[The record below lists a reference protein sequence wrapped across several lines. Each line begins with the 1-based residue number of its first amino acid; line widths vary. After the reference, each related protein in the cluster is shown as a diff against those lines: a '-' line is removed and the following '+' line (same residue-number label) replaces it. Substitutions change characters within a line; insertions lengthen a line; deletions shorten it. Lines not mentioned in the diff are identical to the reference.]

1 MAGDP
6 FAVIVAVIVSAA
18 GVVAGTD
25 APAPIPDQAVQDQA
39 AEIAAN
45 AEDQAKTMS
54 DQWTELLGTMPEP
67 AADIADRTLSD
78 AAEGLHTAAEPMLPD
93 LPTVE
98 DIEAADPALVDPD
111 AAAADPADA
120 AAAGIAALSTDPAA
134 AAALPAAAVAS
145 ASSLSAPLP
154 FSVFSPSALASTAVS
169 TTAAALGAG
178 AVQFAGRTYTAAD
191 IATQTAFM
199 ASAEAI
205 RRALFPGLPVTF
217 TGINVGPIGLG
228 AVGAITA
235 FVPWLQKA
243 GNICGGVKATTIAAL
258 YAAENGFRHGPTAPV
273 SSTGAQGPGQFMPG
287 TWATYGKDY
296 DGNGV
301 TDVNSIGDSVMA
313 SGTLLCDIYGQVDGW
328 KREGKVSGDTLDL
341 TLAGYNAGAG
351 AVLRSGGMP
360 SGTFDY
366 ETQTKPYVSRIRA
379 TEAQF
384 AAILTP
390 FAGLDLTGIGGR
402 SVQLAMDYLGLP
414 YVWGGGNINGPSG
427 GGFDCSGLTSYAL
440 YKASGGKVTLP
451 RTSET
456 QWNVGTEIPMELA
469 QPGDLLF
476 GNFGPAGPG
485 HVAIYMGNGQMVH
498 APTTGD
504 VVRVAP
510 VFDGMRARHIV

>member
-25 APAPIPDQAVQDQA
+25 APAPIPDQAVTDQA
-39 AEIAAN
+39 AEIAAT

-78 AAEGLHTAAEPMLPD
+78 AADGLHTAVEPMLPN
-93 LPTVE
+93 LPTVD
-98 DIEAADPALVDPD
+98 DIEAAEV
-111 AAAADPADA
+111 AAVPTDSADA
-120 AAAGIAALSTDPAA
+120 VAG
-134 AAALPAAAVAS
+134 LPAAVAAAS
-145 ASSLSAPLP
+145 TAGAASSPLP
-154 FSVFSPSALASTAVS
+154 FSVFSSSAVASNAVS
-169 TTAAALGAG
+169 TAAAALGAG
-178 AVQFAGRTYTAAD
+178 AVQFAGRTYTAVD

-258 YAAENGFRHGPTAPV
+258 YAAENGFRYGPTAPV

-301 TDVNSIGDSVMA
+301 VDVNSVGDSVMA
-313 SGTLLCDIYGQVDGW
+313 SGTMLCDIYGQVDGW
-328 KREGKVSGDTLDL
+328 KREGKVSGDTMDL

-360 SGTFDY
+360 SGTVDY
-366 ETQTKPYVSRIRA
+366 ETQTKPYVARIRA

-390 FAGLDLTGIGGR
+390 FAGLDLTGMGGR
-402 SVQLAMDYLGLP
+402 AVQLAMDYLGLP

-440 YKASGGKVTLP
+440 FKASGGKVTLP

-456 QWNVGTEIPMELA
+456 QWNVGTEVPMELA

-476 GNFGPAGPG
+476 GNWGPAGPG

>member
-25 APAPIPDQAVQDQA
+25 APAPIPDKAVTDQA

-78 AAEGLHTAAEPMLPD
+78 AADGLHTAVEPMLPN

-98 DIEAADPALVDPD
+98 NIEAADTDAADTAAAVPTAAEGALAALPT
-111 AAAADPADA
+111 AAAAVPT
-120 AAAGIAALSTDPAA
+120 AG
-134 AAALPAAAVAS
+134 
-145 ASSLSAPLP
+145 SSSAPLP
-154 FSVFSPSALASTAVS
+154 FSVFSSSALSTSALS

-243 GNICGGVKATTIAAL
+243 GNICGGVKGTTIAAL
-258 YAAENGFRHGPTAPV
+258 YAAENGFRYGPTAPV

-301 TDVNSIGDSVMA
+301 VDVNSVGDAVMA
-313 SGTLLCDIYGQVDGW
+313 SGTMLCDIYGQVDGW

-360 SGTFDY
+360 SGTVDY
-366 ETQTKPYVSRIRA
+366 ETQTKPYVARIRA

-390 FAGLDLTGIGGR
+390 FAGLDLTGMGGR
-402 SVQLAMDYLGLP
+402 AVQLAMDYLGLP

-440 YKASGGKVTLP
+440 FKASGGKVTLP

-456 QWNVGTEIPMELA
+456 QWNVGTEVPMELA

-476 GNFGPAGPG
+476 GNWGPAGPG

>member
-39 AEIAAN
+39 ADIAAN

-98 DIEAADPALVDPD
+98 DIEAVDTEAADTADPAS
-111 AAAADPADA
+111 
-120 AAAGIAALSTDPAA
+120 GTDPAA
-134 AAALPAAAVAS
+134 AAADVLTAAPAALAAAVP
-145 ASSLSAPLP
+145 SAPLP
-154 FSVFSPSALASTAVS
+154 FSVFSSGAGSSNAVS

-205 RRALFPGLPVTF
+205 RRALFPGQPATF
-217 TGINVGPIGLG
+217 TGINVGAIGLG

-379 TEAQF
+379 TETQF

-456 QWNVGTEIPMELA
+456 QWNVGSEIPMELA

-498 APTTGD
+498 APQRGD

>member
-6 FAVIVAVIVSAA
+6 FAVIVAVIVSA
-18 GVVAGTD
+18 AGTD

-98 DIEAADPALVDPD
+98 DIQAVGTEAADTEAGDTTAVPTAPGDAL
-111 AAAADPADA
+111 AA
-120 AAAGIAALSTDPAA
+120 TT
-134 AAALPAAAVAS
+134 AAAVAAAGS
-145 ASSLSAPLP
+145 PSTPLP
-154 FSVFSPSALASTAVS
+154 FSVFSSNAVS

-205 RRALFPGLPVTF
+205 RRALFPGQPATF
-217 TGINVGPIGLG
+217 TGINVGSIGLG

-360 SGTFDY
+360 SGTVDY

>member
-6 FAVIVAVIVSAA
+6 IAVIVAVIVSAA
-18 GVVAGTD
+18 GAVAGTD
-25 APAPIPDQAVQDQA
+25 APAPLQNQTVKDQA
-39 AEIAAN
+39 ADIAAT
-45 AEDQAKTMS
+45 AEDQAKTMT
-54 DQWTELLGTMPEP
+54 DQWDELLGSMPEP
-67 AADIADRTLSD
+67 AAEVADRTLTE
-78 AAEGLHTAAEPMLPD
+78 AAEGLHTAVEPMLPD
-93 LPTVE
+93 LPTVAE
-98 DIEAADPALVDPD
+98 IET
-111 AAAADPADA
+111 ADA
-120 AAAGIAALSTDPAA
+120 DATAPDSAPGTAAETPGGATAATTAPAA
-134 AAALPAAAVAS
+134 QS
-145 ASSLSAPLP
+145 NAPLP
-154 FSVFSPSALASTAVS
+154 FSVFSSNAATPNAASSNAATPSALSTA
-169 TTAAALGAG
+169 AAALGAG
-178 AVQFAGRTYTAAD
+178 AVQFAGRTYSAVD
-191 IATQTAFM
+191 LATQTAFM

-205 RRALFPGLPVTF
+205 RRALFPGQPATF
-217 TGINVGPIGLG
+217 TGINLSP
-228 AVGAITA
+228 VGAITA

-243 GNICGGVKATTIAAL
+243 GTICGGVKATTIAAL
-258 YAAENGFRHGPTAPV
+258 YAAENGFRYGPTAPV
-273 SSTGAQGPGQFMPG
+273 SSTGARGPGQFMPS

-301 TDVNSIGDSVMA
+301 VDVNSIGDAVMA
-313 SGTLLCDIYGQVDGW
+313 SGTLLCDIYGQVEGW

-360 SGTFDY
+360 SGTVDY
-366 ETQTKPYVSRIRA
+366 ETQTKPYVARIRA

-402 SVQLAMDYLGLP
+402 AVQLAMDYLGLP

-440 YKASGGKVTLP
+440 FKASGGKVTLP

-456 QWNVGTEIPMELA
+456 QWNVGTEVPMELA

-476 GNFGPAGPG
+476 GNWGPAGPG

-510 VFDGMRARHIV
+510 VFDGMRARHII

>member
-25 APAPIPDQAVQDQA
+25 APAPIPDKAITDQA
-39 AEIAAN
+39 ADIAAN

-54 DQWTELLGTMPEP
+54 DQWNELLGTMPEP
-67 AADIADRTLSD
+67 AADIAENTLSD
-78 AAEGLHTAAEPMLPD
+78 AAEGLHTAVEPVLPN
-93 LPTVE
+93 LPPVA
-98 DIEAADPALVDPD
+98 DIEATEKAAGPTAPGDAVAALPT
-111 AAAADPADA
+111 A
-120 AAAGIAALSTDPAA
+120 AAAG
-134 AAALPAAAVAS
+134 LP
-145 ASSLSAPLP
+145 SAPLP
-154 FSVFSPSALASTAVS
+154 FSVFSPSARSSTALSS
-169 TTAAALGAG
+169 TALSSTAAALGAG
-178 AVQFAGRTYTAAD
+178 AFQFAGRTYTAAD

-205 RRALFPGLPVTF
+205 RRALFPGVPATF
-217 TGINVGPIGLG
+217 TGINIGAIGMG

-258 YAAENGFRHGPTAPV
+258 YAAENGFRFGPTAPV

-287 TWATYGKDY
+287 TWKTYGKDY

-301 TDVNSIGDSVMA
+301 VDVNSVGDSVMA
-313 SGTLLCDIYGQVDGW
+313 SGTMLCDIYGQVDGW
-328 KREGKVSGDTLDL
+328 KREGKVSGDTTDL

-360 SGTFDY
+360 SGTVDY
-366 ETQTKPYVSRIRA
+366 ETQTKPYVARIRA

-390 FAGLDLTGIGGR
+390 FAGLDLTGMGGR
-402 SVQLAMDYLGLP
+402 AVQLAMDYLGLP

-440 YKASGGKVTLP
+440 FKASGGKVTLP

-456 QWNVGTEIPMELA
+456 QWNVGTEVPMELA

-476 GNFGPAGPG
+476 GNWGPAGPG

>member
-18 GVVAGTD
+18 GAVAGTD
-25 APAPIPDQAVQDQA
+25 APAPLQNQAVKDQA
-39 AEIAAN
+39 AAVAAA
-45 AEDQAKTMS
+45 AEDQGKTMS
-54 DQWTELLGTMPEP
+54 DQWADLMGTMPEP
-67 AADIADRTLSD
+67 AADVADRTLND
-78 AAEGLHTAAEPMLPD
+78 AAEGLHTAVEPMLPEM
-93 LPTVE
+93 PTVAE
-98 DIEAADPALVDPD
+98 IETPEAPTAVTPTAASPAVGM
-111 AAAADPADA
+111 
-120 AAAGIAALSTDPAA
+120 AAGLTPAA
-134 AAALPAAAVAS
+134 ITP
-145 ASSLSAPLP
+145 SAPLP
-154 FSVFSPSALASTAVS
+154 FSVFSSNAASSAVAGLATG
-169 TTAAALGAG
+169 AL
-178 AVQFAGRTYTAAD
+178 QFAGRTYTAAD

-258 YAAENGFRHGPTAPV
+258 YAAENGFRYGPTAPV

-301 TDVNSIGDSVMA
+301 VDVNSIGDSVMA
-313 SGTLLCDIYGQVDGW
+313 SGTMLCDIYGQVDGW
-328 KREGKVSGDTLDL
+328 KRDGKVSGDTTDL

-360 SGTFDY
+360 SGSVDY
-366 ETQTKPYVSRIRA
+366 ETQTKPYVARIRA

-390 FAGLDLTGIGGR
+390 FAGLDLTGMGGR
-402 SVQLAMDYLGLP
+402 AVQLAMDYLGLP

-440 YKASGGKVTLP
+440 FKASGGKVTLP

-456 QWNVGTEIPMELA
+456 QWNVGTEVPMALA

-476 GNFGPAGPG
+476 GNWGAAGPG

-510 VFDGMRARHIV
+510 VFDGMRARHIL

>member
-18 GVVAGTD
+18 GAVAGTD
-25 APAPIPDQAVQDQA
+25 APAPLQNQAVKDQA
-39 AEIAAN
+39 AAVAAA
-45 AEDQAKTMS
+45 AEDQGKTMS
-54 DQWTELLGTMPEP
+54 DQWADLMGTMPEP
-67 AADIADRTLSD
+67 AADVADRTLND

-93 LPTVE
+93 LPAVA
-98 DIEAADPALVDPD
+98 DIETPDALAAAGAADTTAPGAVSPA
-111 AAAADPADA
+111 AGA
-120 AAAGIAALSTDPAA
+120 AAAGTFTAITP
-134 AAALPAAAVAS
+134 
-145 ASSLSAPLP
+145 SAPLP
-154 FSVFSPSALASTAVS
+154 FSVFSSNAASAAVAGLAT
-169 TTAAALGAG
+169 G

-205 RRALFPGLPVTF
+205 RRALFPGLPITF

-258 YAAENGFRHGPTAPV
+258 YAAENGFRYGPTAPV

-301 TDVNSIGDSVMA
+301 VDVNSIGDSVMA
-313 SGTLLCDIYGQVDGW
+313 SGTMLCDIYGQVDGW
-328 KREGKVSGDTLDL
+328 KRDGKVSGDTTDL

-360 SGTFDY
+360 SGTVDY
-366 ETQTKPYVSRIRA
+366 ETQTKPYVARIRA

-390 FAGLDLTGIGGR
+390 FAGLDLTGMGGR
-402 SVQLAMDYLGLP
+402 AVQLAMDYLGLP

-440 YKASGGKVTLP
+440 FKASGGKVTLP

-456 QWNVGTEIPMELA
+456 QWNVGTEVPMALA

-476 GNFGPAGPG
+476 GNWGAAGPG

-510 VFDGMRARHIV
+510 VFDGMRARHIL

>member
-39 AEIAAN
+39 ADIAAN

-98 DIEAADPALVDPD
+98 DIEAVDTEAADTADPAGVS
-111 AAAADPADA
+111 ASA
-120 AAAGIAALSTDPAA
+120 TDPAA
-134 AAALPAAAVAS
+134 AATDVVAAAPAALAAAVP
-145 ASSLSAPLP
+145 SAPLP
-154 FSVFSPSALASTAVS
+154 FSVFSSGAGSSNAVS

-205 RRALFPGLPVTF
+205 RRALFPGQPATF
-217 TGINVGPIGLG
+217 TGINVGAIGLG

-379 TEAQF
+379 TETQF

-456 QWNVGTEIPMELA
+456 QWNVGTEIPMEMA

>member
-6 FAVIVAVIVSAA
+6 IAVIVAVIVSAA
-18 GVVAGTD
+18 GAVAGPDT
-25 APAPIPDQAVQDQA
+25 PAPVKDQASDITA
-39 AEIAAN
+39 A
-45 AEDQAKTMS
+45 AEDQATTMA
-54 DQWTELLGTMPEP
+54 DQWAELLDSMPEP

-78 AAEGLHTAAEPMLPD
+78 AATSLHTAVEPILPD
-93 LPTVE
+93 LPPIS
-98 DIEAADPALVDPD
+98 DIDDPPLAATHIGDEPDPAN
-111 AAAADPADA
+111 AATTSP
-120 AAAGIAALSTDPAA
+120 PAA
-134 AAALPAAAVAS
+134 SPVPAVPGPALP
-145 ASSLSAPLP
+145 
-154 FSVFSPSALASTAVS
+154 FDVFSSNAAS
-169 TTAAALGAG
+169 TAAALGTG
-178 AVQFAGRTYTAAD
+178 AVQFAGRTFTAAD
-191 IATQTAFM
+191 MATQTAFM

-205 RRALFPGLPVTF
+205 RRALFPGVPATF
-217 TGINVGPIGLG
+217 TGIALGP
-228 AVGAITA
+228 VGAITA

-243 GNICGGVKATTIAAL
+243 GTICGGVEATTIAAL

-273 SSTGAQGPGQFMPG
+273 SSTGAQGPGQFMPA
-287 TWATYGKDY
+287 TWAKYGKDY

-301 TDVNSIGDSVMA
+301 VDVNSIGDSVMA
-313 SGTLLCDIYGQVDGW
+313 SGTLLCEIYGQVDGW

-360 SGTFDY
+360 SGTVDY
-366 ETQTKPYVSRIRA
+366 ETQTKPYVARIRA

-402 SVQLAMDYLGLP
+402 AVQLAMDYLGLP

-440 YKASGGKVTLP
+440 YKASGGKVALP

-456 QWNVGTEIPMELA
+456 QWTVGTEVPMELA

-476 GNFGPAGPG
+476 GNWGSSGPG

>member
-6 FAVIVAVIVSAA
+6 IAVIVAVIVSAA
-18 GVVAGTD
+18 GAVAGTD
-25 APAPIPDQAVQDQA
+25 APLPVPLKDQA
-39 AEIAAN
+39 ADIAAT
-45 AEDQAKTMS
+45 AEDQATTMA
-54 DQWTELLGTMPEP
+54 DQWSELLGTMPEP
-67 AADIADRTLSD
+67 AAEVADRTLTD
-78 AAEGLHTAAEPMLPD
+78 AADGLHTAVEPMLPD
-93 LPTVE
+93 LPTVSE
-98 DIEAADPALVDPD
+98 IETPQNTAVPPAPEAAV
-111 AAAADPADA
+111 
-120 AAAGIAALSTDPAA
+120 AALPTVP
-134 AAALPAAAVAS
+134 AAALPSV
-145 ASSLSAPLP
+145 PLP
-154 FSVFSPSALASTAVS
+154 FSVFSSSGAS
-169 TTAAALGAG
+169 TAAALGAG
-178 AVQFAGRTYTAAD
+178 ALQFAGRTYSAAD
-191 IATQTAFM
+191 LATQTAFM

-205 RRALFPGLPVTF
+205 RRALFPGQPVTF
-217 TGINVGPIGLG
+217 TGINLSP
-228 AVGAITA
+228 VGAITA

-258 YAAENGFRHGPTAPV
+258 YAAENGFRYGPTAPV

-301 TDVNSIGDSVMA
+301 ADVNSIGDAVMA
-313 SGTLLCDIYGQVDGW
+313 SGTLLCDIYRQVDGW

-360 SGTFDY
+360 SGTVDY

-379 TEAQF
+379 TESQF
-384 AAILTP
+384 TAILTP
-390 FAGLDLTGIGGR
+390 FAGLDLTGMGGR
-402 SVQLAMDYLGLP
+402 AVQLAMDYLGLP

-440 YKASGGKVTLP
+440 FKASGGKVTLP

-456 QWNVGTEIPMELA
+456 QWNVGTEVPMELA

-485 HVAIYMGNGQMVH
+485 HVSIYMGNGQMVH

-510 VFDGMRARHIV
+510 VFGGMRARHIV

>member
-39 AEIAAN
+39 ADIAAN

-98 DIEAADPALVDPD
+98 DIEAVDTEAADTADPAS
-111 AAAADPADA
+111 
-120 AAAGIAALSTDPAA
+120 GTDPAA
-134 AAALPAAAVAS
+134 AAADVLTAAPAALAAAVP
-145 ASSLSAPLP
+145 SAPLP
-154 FSVFSPSALASTAVS
+154 FSVFSSGAGSSNALS

-205 RRALFPGLPVTF
+205 RRALFPGQPATF
-217 TGINVGPIGLG
+217 TGINVGAIGLG

-379 TEAQF
+379 TETQF

-498 APTTGD
+498 APQRGD

>member
-39 AEIAAN
+39 ADIAAN

-98 DIEAADPALVDPD
+98 DIEAVDTE
-111 AAAADPADA
+111 AADTADA
-120 AAAGIAALSTDPAA
+120 ASATDPATATDPAA
-134 AAALPAAAVAS
+134 AATDVVAAAPAALAAAVP
-145 ASSLSAPLP
+145 SAPLP
-154 FSVFSPSALASTAVS
+154 FSVFSSGAGSSNALS

-205 RRALFPGLPVTF
+205 RRALFPGQPATF
-217 TGINVGPIGLG
+217 TGINVGAIGLG

-379 TEAQF
+379 TETQF

-456 QWNVGTEIPMELA
+456 QWNVGTEIPMAMA

>member
-18 GVVAGTD
+18 GAVAGTD
-25 APAPIPDQAVQDQA
+25 APAPLQNQAVKDQA
-39 AEIAAN
+39 AAVAAA
-45 AEDQAKTMS
+45 AEDQGKTMS
-54 DQWTELLGTMPEP
+54 DQWAELMGTMPEP
-67 AADIADRTLSD
+67 AADVADRTLND
-78 AAEGLHTAAEPMLPD
+78 AAEGLHTAVEPMLPD
-93 LPTVE
+93 MPTVAE
-98 DIEAADPALVDPD
+98 IETPATL
-111 AAAADPADA
+111 AAADPGAVSP
-120 AAAGIAALSTDPAA
+120 AAG
-134 AAALPAAAVAS
+134 AAVTQA
-145 ASSLSAPLP
+145 AITAGAAPLP
-154 FSVFSPSALASTAVS
+154 FSVFSSNSVFSPNSVLSPSAASAAVAGLG
-169 TTAAALGAG
+169 TGAL
-178 AVQFAGRTYTAAD
+178 QFAGRTYTAAD

-205 RRALFPGLPVTF
+205 RRALFPGLPITF

-258 YAAENGFRHGPTAPV
+258 YAAENGFRYGPTAPV

-301 TDVNSIGDSVMA
+301 VDVNSIGDSVMA
-313 SGTLLCDIYGQVDGW
+313 SGAMLCDIYGQVDGW
-328 KREGKVSGDTLDL
+328 KRAGKVSGDTTDL
-341 TLAGYNAGAG
+341 TLAGYNAGAA

-360 SGTFDY
+360 SGTVDY
-366 ETQTKPYVSRIRA
+366 ETQTKPYVARIRA

-390 FAGLDLTGIGGR
+390 FAGLDLTGMGGR
-402 SVQLAMDYLGLP
+402 AVQLAMDYLGLP

-440 YKASGGKVTLP
+440 FKASGGKVTLP

-456 QWNVGTEIPMELA
+456 QWNVGTEVPMALA

-476 GNFGPAGPG
+476 GNWGAAGPG

-510 VFDGMRARHIV
+510 VFDGMRARHIL

>member
-39 AEIAAN
+39 ADIAAN

-98 DIEAADPALVDPD
+98 DIEAVDTEADTADPAS
-111 AAAADPADA
+111 A
-120 AAAGIAALSTDPAA
+120 TDPAA
-134 AAALPAAAVAS
+134 AATDVVTAAPAALTAAVP
-145 ASSLSAPLP
+145 SAPLP
-154 FSVFSPSALASTAVS
+154 FSVFSSGAGSSNALS

-205 RRALFPGLPVTF
+205 RRALFPGQPATF
-217 TGINVGPIGLG
+217 TGINVGAIGLG

-379 TEAQF
+379 TETQF

-456 QWNVGTEIPMELA
+456 QWNVGTEIPMEMA

>member
-45 AEDQAKTMS
+45 AEDQATTMS
-54 DQWTELLGTMPEP
+54 DQWTELLGTLPEP

-98 DIEAADPALVDPD
+98 DIEAIDTEAAGTE
-111 AAAADPADA
+111 AAATEA
-120 AAAGIAALSTDPAA
+120 AATGAAVPTAPEDAL
-134 AAALPAAAVAS
+134 AALPIAAATGS
-145 ASSLSAPLP
+145 PSAPLP
-154 FSVFSPSALASTAVS
+154 FSVFSSSAVS

-205 RRALFPGLPVTF
+205 RRALFPGQPATF
-217 TGINVGPIGLG
+217 TGINVGPIALG

-301 TDVNSIGDSVMA
+301 IDVNSIGDSVMA

-328 KREGKVSGDTLDL
+328 KREGRVSGDTLDL

-485 HVAIYMGNGQMVH
+485 HVSIYMGNGQMVH
-498 APTTGD
+498 APQRGD

>member
-18 GVVAGTD
+18 GAVAGTD
-25 APAPIPDQAVQDQA
+25 APAPLQNQAVQDQA
-39 AEIAAN
+39 AQIAAD
-45 AEDQAKTMS
+45 AEVQAKTMS
-54 DQWTELLGTMPEP
+54 DQWNDLLGTMPEP

-78 AAEGLHTAAEPMLPD
+78 AADGLHNAAEPMLPD

-98 DIEAADPALVDPD
+98 DIEAADTEATDTEAAGTDVAGDTAEAAAALVDPS
-111 AAAADPADA
+111 AA
-120 AAAGIAALSTDPAA
+120 IAA
-134 AAALPAAAVAS
+134 AAAVPSVA
-145 ASSLSAPLP
+145 LP
-154 FSVFSPSALASTAVS
+154 FSPFSSSAVSSVASTA
-169 TTAAALGAG
+169 GAF
-178 AVQFAGRTYTAAD
+178 QFAGRTYSAAE

-205 RRALFPGLPVTF
+205 RRALFPGQPITF

-258 YAAENGFRHGPTAPV
+258 YAAENGFRYGPTAPV

-301 TDVNSIGDSVMA
+301 VDVNSIGDSVMA
-313 SGTLLCDIYGQVDGW
+313 SGTLLCDIHGQVDGW

-341 TLAGYNAGAG
+341 TIAGYNAGAG

-390 FAGLDLTGIGGR
+390 FAGLDLTGMGGR
-402 SVQLAMDYLGLP
+402 AVQLAMDYLGLP

-440 YKASGGKVTLP
+440 FKASGGKVTLP

-456 QWNVGTEIPMELA
+456 QWGVGTEVPMELA

-476 GNFGPAGPG
+476 ANWGPAGPG

-498 APTTGD
+498 APQRGD

-510 VFDGMRARHIV
+510 VFDNMRARHIV

>member
-39 AEIAAN
+39 ADIAAN

-98 DIEAADPALVDPD
+98 DIEAVDTEAADTADPAS
-111 AAAADPADA
+111 A
-120 AAAGIAALSTDPAA
+120 TDPAA
-134 AAALPAAAVAS
+134 AATDVVTAAPAALAAAVP
-145 ASSLSAPLP
+145 SAPLP
-154 FSVFSPSALASTAVS
+154 FSVFSSGAGSSNAVS

-205 RRALFPGLPVTF
+205 RRALFPGQPATF
-217 TGINVGPIGLG
+217 TGINVGAIGLG

-379 TEAQF
+379 TETQF

-456 QWNVGTEIPMELA
+456 QWNVGTEIPMEMA

-498 APTTGD
+498 APQRGD

>member
-39 AEIAAN
+39 ADIAAN

-98 DIEAADPALVDPD
+98 DIEAVDTEAADIADPAS
-111 AAAADPADA
+111 ATDPATA
-120 AAAGIAALSTDPAA
+120 TDPAA
-134 AAALPAAAVAS
+134 AATDVVSAAPAALAAAVP
-145 ASSLSAPLP
+145 SAPLP
-154 FSVFSPSALASTAVS
+154 FSVFSSGAGSSNAVA

-205 RRALFPGLPVTF
+205 RRALFPGQPATF
-217 TGINVGPIGLG
+217 TGINVGAIGLG

-379 TEAQF
+379 TETQF

-456 QWNVGTEIPMELA
+456 QWNVGTEIPMAMA

>member
-45 AEDQAKTMS
+45 AEEQATTMS
-54 DQWTELLGTMPEP
+54 DQWTELLGTLPEP
-67 AADIADRTLSD
+67 AADIAERTLSD

-98 DIEAADPALVDPD
+98 DIEAVDTEAADTE
-111 AAAADPADA
+111 AAATGAAVPTAPEDA
-120 AAAGIAALSTDPAA
+120 L
-134 AAALPAAAVAS
+134 AALPTAVATGS
-145 ASSLSAPLP
+145 PSAPLP
-154 FSVFSPSALASTAVS
+154 FSVFSSSAVS

-205 RRALFPGLPVTF
+205 RRALFPGQPATF
-217 TGINVGPIGLG
+217 TGINVGPIALG

-243 GNICGGVKATTIAAL
+243 GNICGVVKATTISAL

-301 TDVNSIGDSVMA
+301 IDVNSIGDSVMA

-328 KREGKVSGDTLDL
+328 KREGRVSGDTLDL

-485 HVAIYMGNGQMVH
+485 HVSIYMGNGQMVH
-498 APTTGD
+498 APQRGD

>member
-6 FAVIVAVIVSAA
+6 IAVIVAVIVSAA
-18 GVVAGTD
+18 GAVAGTD
-25 APAPIPDQAVQDQA
+25 APPPLQNQAVQDQA
-39 AEIAAN
+39 TEIAAS
-45 AEDQAKTMS
+45 AEDQAKTMT
-54 DQWTELLGTMPEP
+54 DRWAELLGTMPEP
-67 AADIADRTLSD
+67 AADIADRALSD

-98 DIEAADPALVDPD
+98 DIETAGTDTEAAETVEGATVPTDPTAVAAAT
-111 AAAADPADA
+111 AAAAVP
-120 AAAGIAALSTDPAA
+120 ST
-134 AAALPAAAVAS
+134 
-145 ASSLSAPLP
+145 PLP
-154 FSVFSPSALASTAVS
+154 FSVFSSNAGFSSSAVS

-205 RRALFPGLPVTF
+205 RRALFPGQPATF
-217 TGINVGPIGLG
+217 TGINIGPIGLG

-328 KREGKVSGDTLDL
+328 KREGKVSGDSLDL

-360 SGTFDY
+360 SGTVDY

-456 QWNVGTEIPMELA
+456 QWNVGAEVPMELA

>member
-39 AEIAAN
+39 ADIAAN

-98 DIEAADPALVDPD
+98 DIEAVDTEADTADPAS
-111 AAAADPADA
+111 A
-120 AAAGIAALSTDPAA
+120 TDPAA
-134 AAALPAAAVAS
+134 AATDVVTAAPAALTAAVP
-145 ASSLSAPLP
+145 SAPLP
-154 FSVFSPSALASTAVS
+154 FSVFSSGAGSSNALS

-205 RRALFPGLPVTF
+205 RRALFPGQPATF
-217 TGINVGPIGLG
+217 TGINVGAIGLG

-301 TDVNSIGDSVMA
+301 IDVNSIGDSVMA

-379 TEAQF
+379 TETQF

-456 QWNVGTEIPMELA
+456 QWNVGTEIPMEMA

>member
-25 APAPIPDQAVQDQA
+25 APAPIPDQAVTDQA

-78 AAEGLHTAAEPMLPD
+78 AADGLHTAVEPMLPN

-98 DIEAADPALVDPD
+98 DIEAAEDVAVPTAAEDALAALPT
-111 AAAADPADA
+111 AAAAVP
-120 AAAGIAALSTDPAA
+120 AAGSP
-134 AAALPAAAVAS
+134 
-145 ASSLSAPLP
+145 SAPLP
-154 FSVFSPSALASTAVS
+154 FSVFAPSALSS
-169 TTAAALGAG
+169 TAAALGAG

-243 GNICGGVKATTIAAL
+243 GNICGGVKGTTIAAL
-258 YAAENGFRHGPTAPV
+258 YAAENGFRYGPTAPV

-301 TDVNSIGDSVMA
+301 VDVNSVGDAVMA
-313 SGTLLCDIYGQVDGW
+313 SGTMLCDIYGQVDGW

-360 SGTFDY
+360 SGTVDY
-366 ETQTKPYVSRIRA
+366 ETQTKPYVARIRA

-384 AAILTP
+384 ASILTP
-390 FAGLDLTGIGGR
+390 FAGLDLTGMGGR
-402 SVQLAMDYLGLP
+402 AVQLAMDYLGLP

-440 YKASGGKVTLP
+440 FKASGGKVTLP

-456 QWNVGTEIPMELA
+456 QWNVGTEVPMELA

-476 GNFGPAGPG
+476 GNWGPAGPG

>member
-25 APAPIPDQAVQDQA
+25 APAPIPDQAVTDQA

-78 AAEGLHTAAEPMLPD
+78 AADGLHTAVEPMLPG
-93 LPTVE
+93 LPAVE
-98 DIEAADPALVDPD
+98 DIEAAENAAVPTAAEDALAALPT
-111 AAAADPADA
+111 AAAAVP
-120 AAAGIAALSTDPAA
+120 AAGSP
-134 AAALPAAAVAS
+134 
-145 ASSLSAPLP
+145 SAPLP
-154 FSVFSPSALASTAVS
+154 FSVFSPSALSSGALSSTALS
-169 TTAAALGAG
+169 STAAALGAG

-243 GNICGGVKATTIAAL
+243 GNICGGVKSTTIAAL
-258 YAAENGFRHGPTAPV
+258 YAAENGFRYGPTAPV

-301 TDVNSIGDSVMA
+301 VDVNSVGDAVMA
-313 SGTLLCDIYGQVDGW
+313 SGTMLCDIYGQVDGW

-360 SGTFDY
+360 SGTVDY
-366 ETQTKPYVSRIRA
+366 ETQTKPYVARIRA

-384 AAILTP
+384 ASILTP
-390 FAGLDLTGIGGR
+390 FAGLDLTGMGGR
-402 SVQLAMDYLGLP
+402 AVQLAMDYLGLP

-440 YKASGGKVTLP
+440 FKASGGKVTLP

-456 QWNVGTEIPMELA
+456 QWNIGTEVPMELA

-476 GNFGPAGPG
+476 GNWGPAGPG

>member
-39 AEIAAN
+39 ADIAAN

-98 DIEAADPALVDPD
+98 DIEAVDTEAADTADPAS
-111 AAAADPADA
+111 
-120 AAAGIAALSTDPAA
+120 GTDPAA
-134 AAALPAAAVAS
+134 AATDVVAAAPAALAAAVP
-145 ASSLSAPLP
+145 SAPLP
-154 FSVFSPSALASTAVS
+154 FSVFSSGAGSSNAVS

-205 RRALFPGLPVTF
+205 RRALFPGQPATF
-217 TGINVGPIGLG
+217 TGINVGAIGLG

-379 TEAQF
+379 TETQF

-456 QWNVGTEIPMELA
+456 QWNVGSEIPMELA

-498 APTTGD
+498 APQRGD

>member
-25 APAPIPDQAVQDQA
+25 APAPIPDQAVTDQA

-54 DQWTELLGTMPEP
+54 DQWAELLGTMPEP

-78 AAEGLHTAAEPMLPD
+78 AADGLHTAVEPMLPN
-93 LPTVE
+93 LPAVE
-98 DIEAADPALVDPD
+98 DIEAAEDAAVPTAAEDALAALPT
-111 AAAADPADA
+111 AAAAVP
-120 AAAGIAALSTDPAA
+120 AAGSP
-134 AAALPAAAVAS
+134 
-145 ASSLSAPLP
+145 SAPLP
-154 FSVFSPSALASTAVS
+154 FSVFSPSALSSGALSSTALS
-169 TTAAALGAG
+169 STAAALGAG

-243 GNICGGVKATTIAAL
+243 GNICGGVKGTTIAAL
-258 YAAENGFRHGPTAPV
+258 YAAENGFRYGPTAPV

-301 TDVNSIGDSVMA
+301 VDVNSIGDAVMA
-313 SGTLLCDIYGQVDGW
+313 SGAMLCDIYGQVDGW

-360 SGTFDY
+360 SGTVDY
-366 ETQTKPYVSRIRA
+366 ETQTKPYVARIRA

-384 AAILTP
+384 ASILTP
-390 FAGLDLTGIGGR
+390 FAGLDLTGMGGR
-402 SVQLAMDYLGLP
+402 AVQLAMDYLGLP

-440 YKASGGKVTLP
+440 FKASGGKVTLP

-456 QWNVGTEIPMELA
+456 QWNIGTEVPMELA

-476 GNFGPAGPG
+476 GNWGPAGPG

>member
-25 APAPIPDQAVQDQA
+25 APAPIPDQAVTDQA

-78 AAEGLHTAAEPMLPD
+78 AADGLHTAVEPMLPN

-98 DIEAADPALVDPD
+98 DIEAPEDTAVPTAAEAALAALPT
-111 AAAADPADA
+111 AAAAVP
-120 AAAGIAALSTDPAA
+120 AAGSP
-134 AAALPAAAVAS
+134 
-145 ASSLSAPLP
+145 SAPLP
-154 FSVFSPSALASTAVS
+154 FSVFAPSALSSGALSSTALS
-169 TTAAALGAG
+169 STAAALGSG

-243 GNICGGVKATTIAAL
+243 GNICGGVKGTTIAAL
-258 YAAENGFRHGPTAPV
+258 YAAENGFRYGPTAPV

-301 TDVNSIGDSVMA
+301 VDVNSVGDSVMA
-313 SGTLLCDIYGQVDGW
+313 SGAMLCDIYGQVDGW

-360 SGTFDY
+360 SGTVDY
-366 ETQTKPYVSRIRA
+366 ETQTKPYVARIRA

-384 AAILTP
+384 ASILTP
-390 FAGLDLTGIGGR
+390 FAGLDLTGMGGR
-402 SVQLAMDYLGLP
+402 AVQLAMDYLGLP

-440 YKASGGKVTLP
+440 FKASGGKVKLP

-456 QWNVGTEIPMELA
+456 QWNVGTEVPMELA

-476 GNFGPAGPG
+476 GNWGPAGPG

>member
-25 APAPIPDQAVQDQA
+25 APAPIPDQAVTDGA

-54 DQWTELLGTMPEP
+54 DQWTELLGSMPEP

-78 AAEGLHTAAEPMLPD
+78 AADGLHTAVEPLLPN

-98 DIEAADPALVDPD
+98 DIEAADPEAADPEAVDPEAAVPAAPD
-111 AAAADPADA
+111 DALAALPTAAAATAATGSPA
-120 AAAGIAALSTDPAA
+120 
-134 AAALPAAAVAS
+134 
-145 ASSLSAPLP
+145 APLP
-154 FSVFSPSALASTAVS
+154 FSVFSSNAVS
-169 TTAAALGAG
+169 TGAAALGAG
-178 AVQFAGRTYTAAD
+178 AVQFAGRAYSTADLAS
-191 IATQTAFM
+191 QTAFM

-217 TGINVGPIGLG
+217 TGIDVGPIGLG

-258 YAAENGFRHGPTAPV
+258 YAAENGFRYGPTAPV

-301 TDVNSIGDSVMA
+301 VDVNSVGDAVMA
-313 SGTLLCDIYGQVDGW
+313 SGTMLCDMYGQVDGW

-360 SGTFDY
+360 SGTVDY
-366 ETQTKPYVSRIRA
+366 ETQTKPYVARIRA

-384 AAILTP
+384 AAVLTP
-390 FAGLDLTGIGGR
+390 FAGLDLTGMGGR
-402 SVQLAMDYLGLP
+402 AVQLAMDYLGLP

-440 YKASGGKVTLP
+440 FKASSGKVTLP

-476 GNFGPAGPG
+476 GNWGPSGPG

-510 VFDGMRARHIV
+510 VFDGMRARHIL

>member
-39 AEIAAN
+39 ADIAAN

-98 DIEAADPALVDPD
+98 DIEAVDTEAADTADPAS
-111 AAAADPADA
+111 A
-120 AAAGIAALSTDPAA
+120 TDPAA
-134 AAALPAAAVAS
+134 AATDVVTAAPAALAAAVP
-145 ASSLSAPLP
+145 SAPLP
-154 FSVFSPSALASTAVS
+154 FSVFSSGAGSSNAVS

-205 RRALFPGLPVTF
+205 RRALFPGQPATF
-217 TGINVGPIGLG
+217 TGINVGAIGLG

-379 TEAQF
+379 TETQF

-456 QWNVGTEIPMELA
+456 QWNVGSEIPMELA

-498 APTTGD
+498 APQRGD

>member
-25 APAPIPDQAVQDQA
+25 APAPIPDQAVTDQA

-78 AAEGLHTAAEPMLPD
+78 AADGLHTAVEPMLPN

-98 DIEAADPALVDPD
+98 DIEAAEDVAVPTAAEDALAALPT
-111 AAAADPADA
+111 AAAAVP
-120 AAAGIAALSTDPAA
+120 AAGSP
-134 AAALPAAAVAS
+134 
-145 ASSLSAPLP
+145 SAPLP
-154 FSVFSPSALASTAVS
+154 FSVFSPSALSSTALSS
-169 TTAAALGAG
+169 TALSSTAAALGAG

-243 GNICGGVKATTIAAL
+243 GNICGGVEGTTIAAL
-258 YAAENGFRHGPTAPV
+258 YAAENGFRYGPTAPV

-301 TDVNSIGDSVMA
+301 VDVNSVGDAVMA
-313 SGTLLCDIYGQVDGW
+313 SGTMLCDIYGQVDGW

-360 SGTFDY
+360 SGTVDY
-366 ETQTKPYVSRIRA
+366 ETQTKPYVARIRA

-384 AAILTP
+384 ASILTP
-390 FAGLDLTGIGGR
+390 FAGLDLTGMGGR
-402 SVQLAMDYLGLP
+402 AVQLAMDYLGLP

-440 YKASGGKVTLP
+440 FKASGGKVTLP

-456 QWNVGTEIPMELA
+456 QWNVGTEVPMELA

-476 GNFGPAGPG
+476 GNWGPAGPG

>member
-39 AEIAAN
+39 ADIAAN

-98 DIEAADPALVDPD
+98 DIEAVDTEAADTADPAS
-111 AAAADPADA
+111 A
-120 AAAGIAALSTDPAA
+120 TDPAA
-134 AAALPAAAVAS
+134 AATDVVAAAPAALAAAVP
-145 ASSLSAPLP
+145 SAPLP
-154 FSVFSPSALASTAVS
+154 FSVFSSGAGSSNAVS

-205 RRALFPGLPVTF
+205 RRALFPGQPATF
-217 TGINVGPIGLG
+217 TGINVGAIGLG

-379 TEAQF
+379 TETQF

-498 APTTGD
+498 APQRGD

>member
-25 APAPIPDQAVQDQA
+25 APAPIPDQAVKDQA
-39 AEIAAN
+39 AAIAAD
-45 AEDQAKTMS
+45 AEDQANTMS
-54 DQWTELLGTMPEP
+54 DQWTELLGTLPEP

-78 AAEGLHTAAEPMLPD
+78 AAEGIHTAAEPMLPD

-98 DIEAADPALVDPD
+98 DIEAADAE
-111 AAAADPADA
+111 
-120 AAAGIAALSTDPAA
+120 AAGAEAAGTDTAEGSAVPTDPTA
-134 AAALPAAAVAS
+134 AAALPAALSTTSTAGS
-145 ASSLSAPLP
+145 PSAPLP
-154 FSVFSPSALASTAVS
+154 FSVFSSNAVS

-205 RRALFPGLPVTF
+205 RRALFPGQPATF

-301 TDVNSIGDSVMA
+301 ADVNSIGDSVMA

-456 QWNVGTEIPMELA
+456 QWNVGTEVPMELA